1 MNKVFLVQVICI
13 DDCTY
18 SYRSTVAV
26 CTDEIEA
33 IMVEERAQVDYMGY
47 KIEINEVETNK
58 YLG

>member
-1 MNKVFLVQVICI
+1 MVCT

-33 IMVEERAQVDYMGY
+33 IMAEERAQVDYIGY

>member
-1 MNKVFLVQVICI
+1 MDKVWLVQVVFT

-18 SYRSTVAV
+18 SYRQVVAI

-33 IMVEERAQVDYMGY
+33 IKAEEKADKDYPTY
-47 KIEINEVETNK
+47 VIEIVEVETNK

>member
-1 MNKVFLVQVICI
+1 MNKIWLVQVVCT

-18 SYRSTVAV
+18 SYRSTVSV

-33 IMVEERAQVDYMGY
+33 IMAEERAQIDYIGY

>member
-1 MNKVFLVQVICI
+1 MNKVFLVQVVCT

-18 SYRSTVAV
+18 SYRQTVAV

-33 IMVEERAQVDYMGY
+33 IKAEERAQIDYVGY
-47 KIEINEVETNK
+47 RIEINEVETNK

>member
-1 MNKVFLVQVICI
+1 MDKVWLVQVVCT

-18 SYRSTVAV
+18 SYRQIVAV

-33 IMVEERAQVDYMGY
+33 IKAEERAKIDYIGY